1 MRQAALAALG
11 LTAVLALPASAAGTS
26 GPFAGQVRQDQTA
39 THAYDNNPS
48 GRPCV
53 DLLATYTVTL
63 HYVPSSDVLTLSA
76 VTQTATG
83 ANGTASLTV
92 RQGVC
97 ARFTVA
103 VTGTA
108 VADAATYAVTVTGDL
123 LGPIGPV
130 AAG

>member
-1 MRQAALAALG
+1 M
-11 LTAVLALPASAAGTS
+11 
-26 GPFAGQVRQDQTA
+26 
-39 THAYDNNPS
+39 
-48 GRPCV
+48 
-53 DLLATYTVTL
+53 
-63 HYVPSSDVLTLSA
+63 
-76 VTQTATG
+76 TQTATG

-108 VADAATYAVTVTGDL
+108 VADTATYAVTVTRDL

-130 AAG
+130 TAG